1 MTAVAADYGYPADY
15 GYAAGSKLG
24 PENWGKLSPA
34 YKLCG
39 DGKKQSPID
48 IVTKQAISN
57 PNLDSLN
64 RTYTASDGTL
74 VNNGK
79 DILASHLT

>member
-39 DGKKQSPID
+39 DGKKQSPIN